1 MKIRMLFFFLIFAM
15 NTKKS
20 LIKMEKNSF
29 WNEKWKP
36 VWFEGI
42 TEQEKYEVSNFGRI
56 RRFKKEINDWKVLK
70 AQLVNG
76 YRYFTF
82 KSDTNR
88 KNKKTK
94 IVHKLVAEAFCEK
107 PSEDYTFV
115 LHLDYNK
122 ENNQADN
129 LKWANR
135 EVLKEHH
142 KENPNYKAINRKGR
156 VTNSK
161 LTETDVIRLK
171 KKLKRG
177 KNKLYKLAKEFGITH
192 TQLNRIRSGENWGY
206 IKIDEED

>member
-1 MKIRMLFFFLIFAM
+1 
-15 NTKKS
+15 
-20 LIKMEKNSF
+20 MEKSSF

-42 TEQEKYEVSNFGRI
+42 NEQEKYEVSNFGRI
-56 RRFKKEINDWKVLK
+56 RRFKKEVNDWKVLK

-82 KSDTNR
+82 KSNTDW
-88 KNKKTK
+88 KHKKTK

-107 PSEDYTFV
+107 PSDASYTYV
-115 LHLDYNK
+115 IHLDYNK

-142 KENPNYKAINRKGR
+142 KENPNYKAVNRKGR
-156 VTNSK
+156 ITNAK

-171 KKLKRG
+171 KKLRRG

-192 TQLNRIRSGENWGY
+192 TQLNRIRSGENWGHV
-206 IKIDEED
+206 KIEDED